1 MIKDR
6 IKLKSFEKLRDD
18 TSKINLT
25 TGLPMITLFK
35 AEARLFR
42 SIQTRLI
49 ASLLIFLLATRC
61 YAEEILVS
69 TPISLDQAT
78 QQIIKNNNNLRVL
91 GAETEI
97 IECKLVHVIKVLT
110 PDGRIQHYKIDAESG
125 EIMTNR

>member
-1 MIKDR
+1 
-6 IKLKSFEKLRDD
+6 
-18 TSKINLT
+18 
-25 TGLPMITLFK
+25 MITLFK
-35 AEARLFR
+35 AGARLFR

-49 ASLLIFLLATRC
+49 ASLLIFLLATSC
-61 YAEEILVS
+61 FAEEILVS

-78 QQIIKNNNNLRVL
+78 QQIIKNNSNLRVL

-125 EIMTNR
+125 ELITNR